1 MEQTREGFKQV
12 GEGVKRVQ
20 AWENVS
26 PSQRFSQT
34 KLSRQFQANLESFQG
49 IQRLSAEKSR
59 QYVLAARAA
68 IEHGDTADDAVYHS
82 TSPNTSRSQQQQVQV
97 PLVQQQ
103 MALAEQSDVDFQ
115 EMLINERE
123 ADIRQIE
130 QGISELNEI
139 FRDLGTMVNEQGHMI
154 ESIEG
159 NVQNTLTSTRDASRE
174 LVQANKYQKSAR
186 NRACMLLIILAVVL
200 AVVLL
205 AVSYSNPVFTVID
218 LMHCRF
224 LPD

>member
-1 MEQTREGFKQV
+1 MQ
-12 GEGVKRVQ
+12 
-20 AWENVS
+20 

-34 KLSRQFQANLESFQG
+34 KLSRQFQTNLESFQA

-68 IEHGDTADDAVYHS
+68 IEHGDTADNTVY
-82 TSPNTSRSQQQQVQV
+82 TSRSQQQQEQV

-103 MALAEQSDVDFQ
+103 MALAEQSEVDFQ
-115 EMLINERE
+115 EMLITERE
-123 ADIRQIE
+123 DGIRQIE
-130 QGISELNEI
+130 QGISMLNEI

-186 NRACMLLIILAVVL
+186 NRACMLLIILAIVL
-200 AVVLL
+200 TVVLL
-205 AVSYSNPVFTVID
+205 AVSFPTLVWIIVD
-218 LMHCRF
+218 LIFSSDFRLTF
-224 LPD
+224 NII